1 MSIVWHGEKLEIE
14 RHAAQI
20 GIQWRLAGWRRQ
32 MMLVEWIFR
41 LVYKPHGIPRWD
53 CGHLKGKCLR
63 LVYKPHSVHQQGFS
77 EETTEGWG
85 IIYLGGLLPIH
96 SCDLPGTQMR
106 RAASLSLLDLAPN
119 GGCPAAALLH
129 TPVVSYTT
137 FSPLPRN
144 AGLPRIAGR
153 YISVARSDRL
163 PRPGCYPALRSLE
176 YGLSSMRT
184 GRTAIPRPTWG
195 A

>member
-1 MSIVWHGEKLEIE
+1 MHD
-14 RHAAQI
+14 
-20 GIQWRLAGWRRQ
+20 LA
-32 MMLVEWIFR
+32 F
-41 LVYKPHGIPRWD
+41 KPHNIPRWD
-53 CGHLKGKCLR
+53 CGHLEGKCSR
-63 LVYKPHSVHQQGFS
+63 LVYKPHSVHRQGIS

-106 RAASLSLLDLAPN
+106 RAASSSLLDLAPN

-137 FSPLPRN
+137 FSPLPRK
-144 AGLPRIAGR
+144 AGW
-153 YISVARSDRL
+153 YISVARSGRL
-163 PRPGCYPALRSLE
+163 PRPGYYPALRSME

-195 A
+195 V